1 MARAQTERWKDSAR
15 GWEGARRI
23 ADSPVD
29 VWKMSQSAS
38 SKAVASR
45 SLHLLFVSSPVH
57 HPSRGNRLYVM
68 SEKLYLLPGGGEQV
82 EEVWLGLLRIM
93 LLVSRCAAEALLHTS
108 PTVQHQ

>member
-1 MARAQTERWKDSAR
+1 
-15 GWEGARRI
+15 
-23 ADSPVD
+23 
-29 VWKMSQSAS
+29 
-38 SKAVASR
+38 
-45 SLHLLFVSSPVH
+45 
-57 HPSRGNRLYVM
+57 M